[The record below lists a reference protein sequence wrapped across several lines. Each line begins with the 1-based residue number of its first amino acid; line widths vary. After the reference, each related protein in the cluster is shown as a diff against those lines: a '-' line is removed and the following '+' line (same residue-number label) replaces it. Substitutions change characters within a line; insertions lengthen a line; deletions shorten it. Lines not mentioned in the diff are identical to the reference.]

1 MASLQSSPVGSA
13 REVEDPGPEVASVGS
28 TGGGPPE
35 GPMEGMSTV
44 VEAAGVVLMKMGV
57 GGEMGVRFCPG

>member
-13 REVEDPGPEVASVGS
+13 REVEDPGPAVASVGS
-28 TGGGPPE
+28 TPGGPPE
-35 GPMEGMSTV
+35 GPMEGWLTV
-44 VEAAGVVLMKMGV
+44 VEAAGVVLMKMGG